1 MYCKV
6 MCGTLLGIKG
16 ILIEVEVDIC
26 EGFPKFDI
34 VGMPSNSIQEAKERV
49 RTGIKNAGFNFPY
62 KRITV
67 NLAPAHIR
75 KEGVGFDLAIAVGI
89 LCVEKVL
96 HEQQLKETL
105 IFGELA
111 LNGDIRP
118 IRGVLS
124 LVDECKKSGMKRCIL
139 PRGNYLE
146 AKMISGIE
154 LFPVERLIEVIH
166 ILRGENYP
174 KVSFEPSYE
183 DNNSNEFNESTK
195 SGGSNESNESMNFS
209 QVLGQSKAKE
219 GLEIAVSGMH
229 HVLMIGPPGVGKTML
244 AKRIKTILPPL
255 TEKEKIDLTKIYSAA
270 EKLLMSTHII
280 HERPFRDPHHSI
292 TRASFIGG
300 GMAFKPGEI
309 SLAHK
314 GILMLDEFP
323 EFRRDVIE
331 SLREPLEQGE
341 ILLSRNQYV
350 FSFPAN
356 FMLVAAMNPC
366 PCGYYPDRNRCT
378 CLPIDIDRYQNKI
391 SGPINDRIDL
401 HIELSSTSFDTLT
414 SKKVSE
420 TSEMILER
428 VTQCHAIQQRRYK
441 NLTIDFNAQLTPE
454 LIDRYCPVEEGAKL
468 LLMNAYKSMGLS
480 SRGYHRLLKIARTIA
495 DMEEKEI
502 IESKHIAKAIMF
514 RTRT

>member
-89 LCVEKVL
+89 LCVEKLL
-96 HEQQLKETL
+96 HEEQLKETL

-139 PRGNYLE
+139 PKGNYSE
-146 AKMISGIE
+146 ARMISDIE
-154 LFPVERLIEVIH
+154 LIPVERLIDVIH

-174 KVSFEPSYE
+174 EVSLDPSCE
-183 DNNSNEFNESTK
+183 ANVFTDSAETTESM
-195 SGGSNESNESMNFS
+195 ESIESMNFS
-209 QVLGQSKAKE
+209 QVLGQPKAKE

-255 TEKEKIDLTKIYSAA
+255 TEKEKIELTKIYSAA

-378 CLPIDIDRYQNKI
+378 CLPVDIDRYQHKI

-414 SKKVSE
+414 SKNLSE
-420 TSEMILER
+420 TSETILER
-428 VTQCHAIQQRRYK
+428 VIKCHEIQQRRYK
-441 NLTIDFNAQLTPE
+441 NLMIDFNAQLTPE
-454 LIDRYCPVEEGAKL
+454 LINRFCPVEVEGQR
-468 LLMNAYKSMGLS
+468 LLMNAYKAMGLS

-495 DMEEKEI
+495 DMDDKEV